1 MADKSTAPL
10 LIEPNGA
17 GGIYIVQPGD
27 SLTAIVN
34 RHAQSTLA
42 KPEEA
47 IAQVMADNPHIQ
59 NANRIFP
66 GQPIFLRSRS
76 IWGKPFT
83 PATDADIKSAMT
95 TLLNNSS
102 PELSALVRNS
112 DAVGLSLGSAQN
124 LSQQFK
130 GLVKA
135 NQKALNDLI
144 LNHQNYRANGVS
156 QSGYREFG
164 KARTNVL
171 LKMQNDFGRMAK
183 PVLGGSPAEVTRLK
197 PGRSANPTANL
208 ATSANRLAKVSKAM
222 KAGGV
227 ILQVADVAV
236 SLEVTRQ
243 KVCVADTRSLKNREF
258 TSGLGSI
265 AGGLG
270 GSAVGAAIGTAVV
283 TIALGSN
290 PAGWAV
296 LLIVAAGGAI
306 GGYGGNKL
314 GGAGAKKLYTEYGQG
329 YDIVEATGVEALCP

>member
-1 MADKSTAPL
+1 
-10 LIEPNGA
+10 
-17 GGIYIVQPGD
+17 
-27 SLTAIVN
+27 
-34 RHAQSTLA
+34 
-42 KPEEA
+42 
-47 IAQVMADNPHIQ
+47 
-59 NANRIFP
+59 
-66 GQPIFLRSRS
+66 
-76 IWGKPFT
+76 
-83 PATDADIKSAMT
+83 
-95 TLLNNSS
+95 
-102 PELSALVRNS
+102 
-112 DAVGLSLGSAQN
+112 
-124 LSQQFK
+124 
-130 GLVKA
+130 